1 MVAVAFPIDLPEN
14 NVYVSYNFEANYAL
28 PTESTQFT
36 QELYDKIVFI
46 TGVEDSIIDQEVTA
60 AEVARNHLDPGLFT
74 RNFVYRMIEQKM
86 EA

>member
-1 MVAVAFPIDLPEN
+1 MAAAFPLDLEEN
-14 NVYVSYNFEANYAL
+14 NVYVSYNFEANYVL
-28 PTESTQFT
+28 PSESTQFT

-46 TGVEDSIIDQEVTA
+46 TGVKDSIVDQEVA
-60 AEVARNHLDPGLFT
+60 AVEEARHQLNPGLFT